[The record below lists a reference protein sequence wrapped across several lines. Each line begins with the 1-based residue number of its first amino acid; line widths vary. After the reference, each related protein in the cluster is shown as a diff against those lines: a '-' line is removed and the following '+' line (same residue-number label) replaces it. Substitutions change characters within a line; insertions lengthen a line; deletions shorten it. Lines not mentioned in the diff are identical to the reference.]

1 MEKIKLFLGS
11 DSGRDILTVVIII
24 LVGLGSFG
32 LGRLSTRGQLEGLK
46 IEYTRPDIELRAQ
59 VPQIPINSQ
68 NPQNDSKSAPEV
80 TQESKEIIK
89 TFFASRKGSKYY
101 SASCSGGKTIK
112 LENKIYFSSKEE
124 AEGAGYEL
132 SSTCR

>member
-11 DSGRDILTVVIII
+11 DSGKDILTVIVII

-32 LGRLSTRGQLEGLK
+32 LGRLSTRGESEGLK
-46 IEYTRPDIELRAQ
+46 IEYTRPNIELRAQ
-59 VPQIPINSQ
+59 VPQIPENGQ
-68 NPQNDSKSAPEV
+68 NPQNDQKEAPEV
-80 TQESKEIIK
+80 TQESKPVIR
-89 TFFASRKGSKYY
+89 TFFASKKGSKYY
-101 SASCSGGKTIK
+101 SASCGGGKTIK
-112 LENKIYFSSKEE
+112 PENKIYFSSKEE

>member
-1 MEKIKLFLGS
+1 MEKIKRFLGS
-11 DSGRDILTVVIII
+11 EDSKDILTVIILI

-32 LGRLSTRGQLEGLK
+32 LGRLSTRGQSEGLK
-46 IEYTRPDIELRAQ
+46 IEYTKPIISLEANIPTNPVNQPEEPKEVQ
-59 VPQIPINSQ
+59 VV
-68 NPQNDSKSAPEV
+68 KK
-80 TQESKEIIK
+80 TTIK
-89 TFFASRKGSKYY
+89 TFFASKRGSKYY

-112 LENKIYFSSKEE
+112 PENKIYFSSEAE